1 MRRNYTH
8 RLVVD
13 EEKNQGWLWLREP
26 EEFWSFMK
34 PTHKLVLE
42 RFGIDRGIVHLPV
55 LATPIGGIPASPSP
69 YTPGVASYGH
79 SLPTPPVANEAGG
92 VTEAI
97 AGFQLKRPKDLP
109 LSGQAV
115 ARAVA
120 RAEAVKNV
128 PLSYL

>member
-1 MRRNYTH
+1 MLGKIGKCQGLADRAEDYAT

-55 LATPIGGIPASPSP
+55 LETPIQWRDSCQSATVYTWRGILRTQSSDVTGGKCGRRS
-69 YTPGVASYGH
+69 
-79 SLPTPPVANEAGG
+79 N
-92 VTEAI
+92 
-97 AGFQLKRPKDLP
+97 
-109 LSGQAV
+109 
-115 ARAVA
+115 
-120 RAEAVKNV
+120 
-128 PLSYL
+128 